1 MYTKSNHNVE
11 SMLTIHYQQEY
22 QNAMSCARSIK
33 IRLVASKKINT
44 HNF

>member
-1 MYTKSNHNVE
+1 MYTKSKHNVE

-33 IRLVASKKINT
+33 IRLVASKNQHT
-44 HNF
+44 